1 MVNLPCFWSID
12 KKRSRVNKHYW
23 LHVMN
28 TNLSFQIMYYFSDF
42 NKKRDILEYMYKDVI
57 GTSCQ

>member
-1 MVNLPCFWSID
+1 
-12 KKRSRVNKHYW
+12 
-23 LHVMN
+23 MN